1 MAEDPL
7 IHQRFVEGTHK
18 YGDMLSE
25 AQRAQ
30 ENARHARDLKGR
42 SFNWLAAIL
51 LLILIAAAA
60 GVTFLL
66 YQVTVAADTVPST
79 YP

>member
-7 IHQRFVEGTHK
+7 IHQRFVQGTRRH
-18 YGDMLSE
+18 GDMLLE
-25 AQRAQ
+25 AQRAHKNTQ
-30 ENARHARDLKGR
+30 HARSLERR
-42 SFNWLAAIL
+42 SSNWKAAIL

-66 YQVTVAADTVPST
+66 YQISGAADATPST